1 MAKNLEQIVLS
12 FLSTEKLLA
21 FDIWEL
27 KKKLRLIMLISLRL
41 TTRYIYNIAILFVI
55 LCYI

>member
-1 MAKNLEQIVLS
+1 MAKNLEQIALS

-27 KKKLRLIMLISLRL
+27 EKNPSD
-41 TTRYIYNIAILFVI
+41 
-55 LCYI
+55 

>member
-1 MAKNLEQIVLS
+1 MAKNLEQIALS

-27 KKKLRLIMLISLRL
+27 KKKTSD
-41 TTRYIYNIAILFVI
+41 
-55 LCYI
+55 

>member
-1 MAKNLEQIVLS
+1 MAKNLEQIALS

-27 KKKLRLIMLISLRL
+27 EKKPSD
-41 TTRYIYNIAILFVI
+41 
-55 LCYI
+55 

>member
-1 MAKNLEQIVLS
+1 MAKNLEQIALS

-27 KKKLRLIMLISLRL
+27 KKNQRLMLISFRL
-41 TTRYIYNIAILFVI
+41 TMQYIYNIAILFGI

>member
-1 MAKNLEQIVLS
+1 MAKNLEQIALS

-27 KKKLRLIMLISLRL
+27 KKNLRLMLISFRL
-41 TTRYIYNIAILFVI
+41 TMQYIYNIAILFGI